1 MGKQFLVVKL
11 KGDHGSHIN
20 LVPVAGLMPI
30 ESAQALMEEAREA
43 EPESTFLIQEVGNA

>member
-1 MGKQFLVVKL
+1 MGKQFLVVKV

-20 LVPVAGLMPI
+20 LVPVAGVMPI
-30 ESAQALMEEAREA
+30 ETAEDLLQQAREA